1 MVLDFSINNAY
12 IENTIRLEILK
23 SEEFS
28 IYEQVITTS
37 ENIESSKHQQELNK
51 RNLLNILK
59 NTEDILENLEVIKT
73 LQVIQD
79 EYKKTD
85 ERRAILE
92 TEFENFQTKI
102 KGYSILAK
110 KVIKIWFLLENIS
123 LCDSLYKFR

>member
-1 MVLDFSINNAY
+1 
-12 IENTIRLEILK
+12 LEILK

-37 ENIESSKHQQELNK
+37 ENIEASKHQQEKNK
-51 RNLLNILK
+51 HNLLSILR

-92 TEFENFQTKI
+92 TEYENFQTKI
-102 KGYSILAK
+102 KGYSLLAK
-110 KVIKIWFLLENIS
+110 KVIKIWFLLEN
-123 LCDSLYKFR
+123 LNMCDSL